1 MSKKRIAEFMPKKVV
16 KKAVPARIDVECLDM
31 ARELSLK
38 LNVPLCDVIEI
49 AIKLLKSEISKS

>member
-1 MSKKRIAEFMPKKVV
+1 MPKKVV